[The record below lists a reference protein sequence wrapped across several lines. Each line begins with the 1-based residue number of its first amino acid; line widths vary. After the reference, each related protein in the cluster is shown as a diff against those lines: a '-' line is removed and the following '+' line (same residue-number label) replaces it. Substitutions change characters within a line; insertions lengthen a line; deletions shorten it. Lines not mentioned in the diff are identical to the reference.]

1 MQKENALFW
10 PSQFDA
16 QSELF
21 PSRRETPDLGP
32 EEIDHEMSF
41 PKRKDRMKLSWLS
54 QEGLEHFVRQYGA
67 DYEVL
72 WLSACPKI
80 RDLSP
85 LGDLPGLKA
94 VKLDYLRSA
103 DRLWDMSGNESLKM
117 LSISDCK
124 KLAQAPRMLQSAKG
138 LEEVRLWGPVSGGTY
153 TLESMEYFRD
163 MHSLRRIDLNWI
175 KLVDKGMD
183 VLDTL
188 PDLEEFHFD
197 PGMLTTEEI
206 AQIVAK
212 HPNLVGDSLRAYDD
226 EYMHI
231 GEVRICGFRK
241 PTLSL
246 PRGQKRLEQYV
257 REFEA
262 LVEKYRNM

>member
-1 MQKENALFW
+1 
-10 PSQFDA
+10 
-16 QSELF
+16 
-21 PSRRETPDLGP
+21 
-32 EEIDHEMSF
+32 
-41 PKRKDRMKLSWLS
+41 
-54 QEGLEHFVRQYGA
+54 
-67 DYEVL
+67 
-72 WLSACPKI
+72 
-80 RDLSP
+80 
-85 LGDLPGLKA
+85 
-94 VKLDYLRSA
+94 
-103 DRLWDMSGNESLKM
+103 M

-212 HPNLVGDSLRAYDD
+212 HPNLVGDSLGAYDD

-246 PRGQKRLEQYV
+246 PKGQKRLEQYV